1 MAADYANASGRVA
14 LATSGY
20 LATHPDANL
29 FFSSL
34 RDERSP
40 DDRAKVV
47 AYFNAHPQVHDEL
60 TAIRQPL
67 TDLENRCGFSDN
79 DPNALFQYPG

>member
-34 RDERSP
+34 RDEHSP
-40 DDRAKVV
+40 QQKTRV
-47 AYFNAHPQVHDEL
+47 ADYMNAHPEVRDEL

-67 TDLENRCGFSDN
+67 TDLENRCGFNDN
-79 DPNALFQYPG
+79 DPSALYQYPG